1 MKINYICRCLILV
14 LLLHYT
20 LPCSANSTIL
30 VLGDSLS
37 AGYGMAADQG
47 WVNLLAL
54 RLADKRPDYTVVNDS
69 VSGESSAEGLQRL
82 PPQLVTVNPQILI
95 VALGSNDGLRLEPL
109 LGMRIN
115 LSKIIDLAQSK
126 SAQILLIGFK
136 MPENYDPAYRAD
148 FENSFVTL
156 SNTYGIKLVPFL
168 LDGFPHDLNFY
179 QADLLHPKVVAQP
192 IMLDNVWKYLEPMF
206 K

>member
-1 MKINYICRCLILV
+1 MHSLYRSLVLV

-37 AGYGMAADQG
+37 SGYGIPMEQG
-47 WVNLLAL
+47 WVNLLAT
-54 RLADKRPDYTVVNDS
+54 RLTEKHLDYTVVNS
-69 VSGESSAEGLQRL
+69 SISGENTAQGLQRL
-82 PPQLVTVNPQILI
+82 PPQLASVNPQIVI
-95 VALGSNDGLRLEPL
+95 VALGSNDGLRQQPL

-115 LSKIIDLAQSK
+115 LSKIIDLAQTK
-126 SAQILLIGFK
+126 AAQILLIGFRL
-136 MPENYDPAYRAD
+136 PENYDPAYRAD

-168 LDGFPHDLNFY
+168 MDGIPHDLNFY
-179 QADLLHPKVVAQP
+179 QADLLHPKAVAQP
-192 IMLDNVWKYLEPMF
+192 IMLDNVWKYIEPML